1 MILCFHIF
9 FKARYGA
16 ALFCDSIIQLID
28 TILLFCDVLTCNTVI
43 HLLELFLQKEAV
55 IHRGMLAGLMRRV
68 GIHLLA
74 RYTITLAT
82 EVVNVQFLKPGAQRT
97 DGIIADSLDVPIL
110 DS

>member
-9 FKARYGA
+9 FKARDGA

-43 HLLELFLQKEAV
+43 HLLELFLQKEAI
-55 IHRGMLAGLMRRV
+55 IHRGMTARLMRRV
-68 GIHLLA
+68 GILLLA

-82 EVVNVQFLKPGAQRT
+82 EVVDIQLPEPIAKRT
-97 DGIIADSLDVPIL
+97 DSIVADSLDVPIL